1 MVYHHDGGNSITQRL
16 CWDEINR
23 LIATSDGSQIS
34 HYIYDANGERAMKYN
49 GTLSKQQINQ
59 YTLIDYALMDRYTY
73 YPSPLLVF
81 GSNGYSKHY
90 FIEGQRVMSRIGDI
104 WDAEAALIPLD
115 TTPDGVDLNNK
126 ADQIEA
132 QLETHLACLALA
144 GEVDYHVDLEWLG
157 WETEPMVFFYHPDH
171 LGSSSFITGATGEP
185 TQHLEYLP
193 FGELF
198 IEERSTWNTPYKFSG
213 KELDDETGYS
223 YFGARYYDPNIS
235 IWLSVDPLSDKYPGH
250 SPYTYALNNPVKIID
265 PNGMSTD
272 WVETTADDGSK
283 QVVWKP
289 EVTKP
294 SDVDP
299 KSGDKYLGK
308 AGYGVENDQLT
319 WYGEDGKKT
328 PTAMSLPE
336 VEING
341 GEMSDHAKAM
351 RAARELG
358 IHDAQ
363 MKFLRGS
370 AELTSSIFTTT
381 GTGLEI
387 AGLYLTMH
395 GGGEIG
401 VPLMGLGRT
410 ASGIG
415 TGIDVGLK
423 LTEGDVYGAM
433 ASGSLWLSGKA
444 VSSGI
449 SRIPKVSELG
459 REILYESA
467 LLKLQLGDWIIDNS
481 RK

>member
-1 MVYHHDGGNSITQRL
+1 MVYHHDEGNSITQRL

-115 TTPDGVDLNNK
+115 ATPDGVDLNNK

-171 LGSSSFITGATGEP
+171 LGSSSFITDATGEP

-198 IEERSTWNTPYKFSG
+198 IEERSTWNTPYKFSA

-235 IWLSVDPLSDKYPGH
+235 IWLSVDPLSDKYPNQT
-250 SPYTYALNNPVKIID
+250 PYSYVGGNPIMMVD
-265 PNGMSTD
+265 PNGMEQD
-272 WVETTADDGSK
+272 WVESAGGQIYWDKNASSQKTTKAG
-283 QVVWKP
+283 
-289 EVTKP
+289 ER
-294 SDVDP
+294 
-299 KSGDKYLGK
+299 YLGK
-308 AGYGVENDQLT
+308 NVLVGTHDRDVNLYEPINSATFELYLESNKEGPSATICGNTVPADITKYGTVAEGLFPAE
-319 WYGEDGKKT
+319 YAIYKGDG
-328 PTAMSLPE
+328 ALL
-336 VEING
+336 ING
-341 GEMSDHAKAM
+341 GKDLPTV
-351 RAARELG
+351 LG
-358 IHDAQ
+358 NPNNKRNYNAD
-363 MKFLRGS
+363 
-370 AELTSSIFTTT
+370 
-381 GTGLEI
+381 GT
-387 AGLYLTMH
+387 
-395 GGGEIG
+395 
-401 VPLMGLGRT
+401 LM
-410 ASGIG
+410 
-415 TGIDVGLK
+415 V
-423 LTEGDVYGAM
+423 
-433 ASGSLWLSGKA
+433 
-444 VSSGI
+444 
-449 SRIPKVSELG
+449 
-459 REILYESA
+459 
-467 LLKLQLGDWIIDNS
+467 
-481 RK
+481 

>member
-1 MVYHHDGGNSITQRL
+1 
-16 CWDEINR
+16 
-23 LIATSDGSQIS
+23 
-34 HYIYDANGERAMKYN
+34 MKYN

-235 IWLSVDPLSDKYPGH
+235 IWLSVDPMADQRSWV
-250 SPYTYALNNPVKIID
+250 SPYSYCQNNPLNRVDPTGALDWIPPSNGSGNWTAEAGDSPGSLATQAGISQSEAEAAVKSANQTRGQARTIETMVYKD
-265 PNGMSTD
+265 DVVNVASRPGYTWSSGSSATTPSTPSSASNNPGSSGNTAQTVNTVATVGGLVTGATHQIAKIPSVGYNIAYNTTLLKGVD
-272 WVETTADDGSK
+272 YLKPVGYWAIGASFVSDVYLSSTGQQSLVET
-283 QVVWKP
+283 
-289 EVTKP
+289 VT
-294 SDVDP
+294 
-299 KSGDKYLGK
+299 
-308 AGYGVENDQLT
+308 NT
-319 WYGEDGKKT
+319 
-328 PTAMSLPE
+328 
-336 VEING
+336 
-341 GEMSDHAKAM
+341 
-351 RAARELG
+351 
-358 IHDAQ
+358 
-363 MKFLRGS
+363 
-370 AELTSSIFTTT
+370 
-381 GTGLEI
+381 
-387 AGLYLTMH
+387 
-395 GGGEIG
+395 
-401 VPLMGLGRT
+401 
-410 ASGIG
+410 
-415 TGIDVGLK
+415 
-423 LTEGDVYGAM
+423 
-433 ASGSLWLSGKA
+433 A
-444 VSSGI
+444 VSG
-449 SRIPKVSELG
+449 VALG
-459 REILYESA
+459 VGGWPGLIIQANYQARKAYTKA
-467 LLKLQLGDWIIDNS
+467 LIDNPDWAPYPS
-481 RK
+481 IGFRH

>member
-1 MVYHHDGGNSITQRL
+1 
-16 CWDEINR
+16 
-23 LIATSDGSQIS
+23 
-34 HYIYDANGERAMKYN
+34 MKYN

-250 SPYTYALNNPVKIID
+250 TPYNYTLNNPIRLID
-265 PNGMSTD
+265 P
-272 WVETTADDGSK
+272 DGR
-283 QVVWKP
+283 
-289 EVTKP
+289 
-294 SDVDP
+294 DVDETAP
-299 KSGDKYLGK
+299 GYGAAKRAATPEYNKRGRQTNNDYQPAFAKIFEQLENNSSINVRFVDDMSLSNSPYEGGTVEYNGTDQGGSNGALRDVYSVFWDPSITKELGTSGMFEEAKHLVDGLAGMFNLKSG
-308 AGYGVENDQLT
+308 
-319 WYGEDGKKT
+319 
-328 PTAMSLPE
+328 S
-336 VEING
+336 
-341 GEMSDHAKAM
+341 
-351 RAARELG
+351 
-358 IHDAQ
+358 
-363 MKFLRGS
+363 
-370 AELTSSIFTTT
+370 
-381 GTGLEI
+381 
-387 AGLYLTMH
+387 AGLTMQNEYDAKEWVVNNIH
-395 GGGEIG
+395 GI
-401 VPLMGLGRT
+401 
-410 ASGIG
+410 
-415 TGIDVGLK
+415 
-423 LTEGDVYGAM
+423 
-433 ASGSLWLSGKA
+433 
-444 VSSGI
+444 
-449 SRIPKVSELG
+449 
-459 REILYESA
+459 
-467 LLKLQLGDWIIDNS
+467 
-481 RK
+481 